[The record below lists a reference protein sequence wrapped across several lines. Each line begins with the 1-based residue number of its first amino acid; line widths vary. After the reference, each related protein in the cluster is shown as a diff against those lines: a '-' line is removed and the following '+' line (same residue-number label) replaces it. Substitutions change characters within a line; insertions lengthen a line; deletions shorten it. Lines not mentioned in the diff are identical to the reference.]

1 VTDPCVIDASA
12 TVAWCFVDETT
23 PASVALLER
32 LQSAEAWVPGLWRA
46 EVANV
51 LLAAERRHRITRELI
66 IEFLTMLGGLAIRI
80 DAELEHRING
90 PVLNLARLRRL
101 TVYDAMYLDVA
112 QRRGIPLATRDR
124 QLRDAAVASGIPLI
138 DS

>member
-1 VTDPCVIDASA
+1 VTDPCVIDASV
-12 TVAWCFVDETT
+12 TVAWCFLDETT

-51 LLAAERRHRITRELI
+51 LLAAERRRRISRELI
-66 IEFLTMLGGLAIRI
+66 AEFLSMLGGLAIRT
-80 DAELEHRING
+80 DAELEHRIHG
-90 PVLNLARLRRL
+90 PVLDLARLRRL

-112 QRRGIPLATRDR
+112 MRRDLPLATRDR
-124 QLRDAAVASGIPLI
+124 QLEEAAREAGVPLI
-138 DS
+138 DT